1 MKDTKIKRK
10 EDEQGQICP
19 SSIDY
24 YQRGTVISGNG
35 DCGNSYG
42 FEADNVTITIESG
55 DSKGKRTFKTK
66 NTHAFD
72 PNHDFIE
79 NQKKSTALN
88 YSIVSKEGRS
98 FCESEKS
105 YLEGESIYELS
116 DETAMSWDLCIRGSS
131 FVVGGIIL
139 IVFYIIGG
147 FRWDSIPGKLLLFV
161 AIVGTVTILM
171 TWYFHFRKISR
182 ESWKLIHEA
191 SGSRRELK
199 GYTRM

>member
-1 MKDTKIKRK
+1 MKDNEIKRK
-10 EDEQGQICP
+10 EDGKGQLCP

-24 YQRGTVISGNG
+24 YQIGTSISGTVEF
-35 DCGNSYG
+35 GNSYG
-42 FEADNVTITIESG
+42 FEDDTVTIAIESEE
-55 DSKGKRTFKTK
+55 SEGKRNLKTK
-66 NTHAFD
+66 DMHVFA
-72 PNHDFIE
+72 PNHAFIE
-79 NQKKSTALN
+79 NQKKSTVLKHN
-88 YSIVSKEGRS
+88 IESKERRTY
-98 FCESEKS
+98 CESEKS
-105 YLEGESIYELS
+105 YLEGESMYELC

-147 FRWDSIPGKLLLFV
+147 SRWDSIPGKLLLLL

-171 TWYFHFRKISR
+171 TWYFHFRKVSR

-191 SGSRRELK
+191 SGSRREIK